1 MQRYYLSEIFF
12 SINGEGLQI
21 GIPMVFIRLSG
32 CNLRCKWC
40 DTKYSWIQKDQ
51 KNLEDIIHEVEKY
64 NTKWVCITGGEPLL
78 QEIRHIINKLKYRIS
93 LETNGTIYDDVIK
106 KVDFVSV
113 DIKIPSSGEK
123 K

>member
-40 DTKYSWIQKDQ
+40 DTEYSWIQKDQ
-51 KNLEDIIHEVEKY
+51 KNIEDIIHKVEDKKGRFCKCRY
-64 NTKWVCITGGEPLL
+64 KNTKQW
-78 QEIRHIINKLKYRIS
+78 R
-93 LETNGTIYDDVIK
+93 K
-106 KVDFVSV
+106 KM
-113 DIKIPSSGEK
+113 I
-123 K
+123 